1 MWGIGWGS
9 SPPVPLLCKVMGK
22 SSRRVDVQLLT
33 IPEAATAL
41 GITEK
46 AIRRRIE
53 QGSLASIRRGNRRM
67 IPQVEVDRVRDEL
80 DFPSDSDSVGKG
92 QDSAGNTGNTTTALV
107 EQIGRAIE
115 TVRDET
121 EKRVNAER
129 DRDAAVERELSER
142 QAREAA
148 EGEIV
153 ELRSRIV
160 ELEAIAE
167 EPLPASVEIAEQS
180 EAGEDRPAVID
191 ESPRRAWWQRMLGG
205 ES

>member
-1 MWGIGWGS
+1 M
-9 SPPVPLLCKVMGK
+9 VMGK

-33 IPEAATAL
+33 IPEAAAAL

-92 QDSAGNTGNTTTALV
+92 QDSAGNAGNTTTALV
-107 EQIGRAIE
+107 EQLGRAIE

-129 DRDAAVERELSER
+129 DRDAAIERELSER

-167 EPLPASVEIAEQS
+167 EPLPASVETVEQS
-180 EAGEDRPAVID
+180 EAGEDRPAAV
-191 ESPRRAWWQRMLGG
+191 ESSTEPQRRAWWQRMLRGQ
-205 ES
+205 S

>member
-1 MWGIGWGS
+1 
-9 SPPVPLLCKVMGK
+9 MGK
-22 SSRRVDVQLLT
+22 SPRRVDVQLLT
-33 IPEAATAL
+33 IPEAAAAL

-107 EQIGRAIE
+107 EQLGRAIE

-129 DRDAAVERELSER
+129 DRDAAIERELSER

-167 EPLPASVEIAEQS
+167 EPLPASVETAEQS
-180 EAGEDRPAVID
+180 EAGEDRPAAV
-191 ESPRRAWWQRMLGG
+191 ESSTEPQRRAWWQRMLG
-205 ES
+205 S